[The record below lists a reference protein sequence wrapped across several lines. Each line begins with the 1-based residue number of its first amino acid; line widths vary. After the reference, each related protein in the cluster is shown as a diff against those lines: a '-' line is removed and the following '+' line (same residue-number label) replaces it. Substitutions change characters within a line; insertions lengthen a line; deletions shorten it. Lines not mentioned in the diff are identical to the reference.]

1 VRTCYDRPD
10 ETVMPLMRKARAAL
24 PPGGTLIMSEAMSG
38 GRRPDRAGDAYFG
51 FYTLA
56 MGSGRSRSPERIM
69 DMMRKAGF
77 VGARRVRAGRP
88 FLTSM
93 VTAKAPGD

>member
-1 VRTCYDRPD
+1 VRVCYDRPD
-10 ETVMPLMRKARAAL
+10 ETVMPLLRKARAAL

-69 DMMRKAGF
+69 DMMREAGF
-77 VGARRVRAGRP
+77 FG
-88 FLTSM
+88 
-93 VTAKAPGD
+93 APGVRS